1 MNDTPLDDVPSYND
15 LSQHESYLIL
25 AFRRLLEDHKM
36 IDMQATEGM
45 LDYSGAANMS
55 VLSMQ
60 QFYGLVQRYLVASI
74 KDGRSNLSEG

>member
-15 LSQHESYLIL
+15 LTQHESYLIL
-25 AFRRLLEDHKM
+25 AFRRLLEDHKL
-36 IDMQATEGM
+36 IDIQASEGM

-60 QFYGLVQRYLVASI
+60 QFYGLVQRYLVDELRN
-74 KDGRSNLSEG
+74 K

>member
-15 LSQHESYLIL
+15 LTQHESYLIL

-36 IDMQATEGM
+36 IDTQATEGM

-60 QFYGLVQRYLVASI
+60 QFYGVVQRYLIASI
-74 KDGRSNLSEG
+74 KDERSNLSEG

>member
-15 LSQHESYLIL
+15 LTQHESYLIL
-25 AFRRLLEDHKM
+25 AFRRLLDDHKL
-36 IDMQATEGM
+36 IDTQATEGM

-60 QFYGLVQRYLVASI
+60 QFYGLVQRYLVNEL
-74 KDGRSNLSEG
+74 KNKE

>member
-15 LSQHESYLIL
+15 LTQHESYLIL
-25 AFRRLLEDHKM
+25 AFRRLLDDHKM

-60 QFYGLVQRYLVASI
+60 QFYGLVQRYLVDELR
-74 KDGRSNLSEG
+74 KN